1 MKIAVLG
8 STRGSVLGPYC
19 DALCASGLPAVIKV
33 VISDRPN
40 AGILQKA
47 QALGIKTIAHPKPK
61 DQTSHAYDHSLNQLL
76 QQEEV
81 DVVVMIGYMRIVHAP
96 LLEAWANRM
105 INTHPSLLPRHGGLM
120 DLAVHQS
127 VLDAK
132 EDVSGCSVHMVT
144 QVLDGGEVLVQLPC
158 MVYEGDTKEILK
170 KRVQSLEPLALL
182 AATKLLM

>member
-1 MKIAVLG
+1 
-8 STRGSVLGPYC
+8 
-19 DALCASGLPAVIKV
+19 
-33 VISDRPN
+33 
-40 AGILQKA
+40 
-47 QALGIKTIAHPKPK
+47 
-61 DQTSHAYDHSLNQLL
+61 
-76 QQEEV
+76 
-81 DVVVMIGYMRIVHAP
+81 
-96 LLEAWANRM
+96 
-105 INTHPSLLPRHGGLM
+105 M

-132 EDVSGCSVHMVT
+132 EDVSGCSVHLVT